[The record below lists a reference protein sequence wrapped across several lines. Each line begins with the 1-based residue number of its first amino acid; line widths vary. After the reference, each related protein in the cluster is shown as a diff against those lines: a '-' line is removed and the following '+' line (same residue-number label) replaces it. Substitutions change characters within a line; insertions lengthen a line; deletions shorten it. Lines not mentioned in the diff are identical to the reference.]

1 VESSAG
7 RRRPVVGDGYEVRRH
22 VGRARAVGE
31 EERKWEKGGGAATTI
46 LNWCA
51 EVGDDRWGGATR
63 RARAERGGGV
73 LADWLTAPGRQRPET
88 GGGRRRV
95 LAARPVEQG
104 RGKRADRWAAAT
116 VRGGVDSNRIQICSN
131 FGRLKRCLLVLQKLE
146 IKYDWKESEM
156 RNNFA

>member
-1 VESSAG
+1 MSGELVLSG
-7 RRRPVVGDGYEVRRH
+7 KRRENGKKE
-22 VGRARAVGE
+22 
-31 EERKWEKGGGAATTI
+31 GGAAMTI

-63 RARAERGGGV
+63 RARAERGGGERGV
-73 LADWLTAPGRQRPET
+73 LADWLRAPGRQRPET

-104 RGKRADRWAAAT
+104 RGKRADQWAAAT
-116 VRGGVDSNRIQICSN
+116 MSGGVDSNRIQICSN

-156 RNNFA
+156 KNNFA